1 MPVLVSVVNTSSPGV
16 PSGTGRPSAPIAST
30 KKWSSATFSIPSES
44 SDSAAT
50 PGPMISDR
58 P

>member
-1 MPVLVSVVNTSSPGV
+1 MPVFVNVVNTSSPGV
-16 PSGTGRPSAPIAST
+16 PSGTGLPSASTAST
-30 KKWSSATFSIPSES
+30 KKWSSATFNMPSES